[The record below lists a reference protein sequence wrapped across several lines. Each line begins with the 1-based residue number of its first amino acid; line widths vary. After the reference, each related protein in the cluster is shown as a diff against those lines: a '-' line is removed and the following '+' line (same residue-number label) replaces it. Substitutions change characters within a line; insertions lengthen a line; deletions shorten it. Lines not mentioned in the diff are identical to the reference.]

1 MSNPLINILGVS
13 SKTINK
19 SIVEQFKDFRNSFK
33 GDPQAKI
40 NEMLSSGQITQSQ
53 LNQATEMAKFVQVML
68 KK

>member
-1 MSNPLINILGVS
+1 MANPLMSVLGVS
-13 SKTINK
+13 SQTNNK

-33 GDPQAKI
+33 GDPHAKI

-53 LNQATEMAKFVQVML
+53 LNQATEMAKMVQVML

>member
-1 MSNPLINILGVS
+1 MANPLMNILGVS
-13 SKTINK
+13 SQARNK
-19 SIVEQFKDFRNSFK
+19 SIVEQFRDFRNSFK

-53 LNQATEMAKFVQVML
+53 LNQATEMAKMVQVML

>member
-1 MSNPLINILGVS
+1 MANPLMNVLGVS
-13 SKTINK
+13 SQTNNK

-33 GDPQAKI
+33 GDPQDKI

-53 LNQATEMAKFVQVML
+53 LNQATEMAKMVQVML

>member
-13 SKTINK
+13 SKTNNK

-53 LNQATEMAKFVQVML
+53 LNQATEMAKLVQGML

>member
-1 MSNPLINILGVS
+1 MANPLMNILGVS
-13 SKTINK
+13 SQTRNK
-19 SIVEQFKDFRNSFK
+19 SIVEQFRDFRNSFK

-53 LNQATEMAKFVQVML
+53 LNQATEMAKMVQVML

>member
-13 SKTINK
+13 SQTSNK

-53 LNQATEMAKFVQVML
+53 LNQATEMAKLVQGML

>member
-1 MSNPLINILGVS
+1 MSNPLMSILGVS
-13 SKTINK
+13 SKTSNK

-53 LNQATEMAKFVQVML
+53 LNQATEMAKLVRSML

>member
-1 MSNPLINILGVS
+1 MANPLMNILGVS
-13 SKTINK
+13 SHTSNK
-19 SIVEQFKDFRNSFK
+19 SIVEQFRDFRNSFK

-53 LNQATEMAKFVQVML
+53 LNQATEMAKMVQVML